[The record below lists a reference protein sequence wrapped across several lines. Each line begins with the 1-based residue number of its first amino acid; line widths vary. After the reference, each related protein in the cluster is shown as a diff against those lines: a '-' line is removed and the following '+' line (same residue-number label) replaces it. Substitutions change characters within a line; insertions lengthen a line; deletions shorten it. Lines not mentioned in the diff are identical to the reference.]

1 MYCGYSALAAI
12 CFANIFF
19 QSVACLFSLLTV
31 SFREKEFL
39 ILMRLNLLIFY
50 FTNHIFDITSKKSL
64 SNIVSQR
71 FLLMFSSGCFIVL
84 GFTFKSI
91 IHFEIL
97 S

>member
-1 MYCGYSALAAI
+1 MLCNYFPPVCGLS
-12 CFANIFF
+12 F
-19 QSVACLFSLLTV
+19 QAKWILLTV
-31 SFREKEFL
+31 SFREKEFF
-39 ILMRLNLLIFY
+39 ILMRLNVLIFY
-50 FTNHIFDITSKKSL
+50 FTNHIFDIIPKKSL

-97 S
+97 T

>member
-19 QSVACLFSLLTV
+19 RSVACLFSLLTV

-50 FTNHIFDITSKKSL
+50 FTSHIFDIISKKSL

-71 FLLMFSSGCFIVL
+71 FLLMFSSGGFIVL